1 MDAALS
7 LSTLDYAIIAIYFF
21 VVLSIGLWIGRKT
34 KGGEDLFLAGRS
46 LGWVSIGFSLF
57 ASNISSTT
65 LIGLVGAAYATGLS
79 VSNYEWMATVVLV
92 FMCFTFIPVFLR
104 ARISTTPE
112 FLERR
117 FDGRS
122 RTYFAGLTI
131 ITNLFVDTAGSL
143 YAGAVVLKL
152 FFPDL
157 DLFWTC
163 IVLAVVAG
171 LYTAAGGLAAVVYT
185 DTIQAVVLL
194 VGAVLLT
201 YYVFAHPAIDFSWT
215 TVLEGINDPDK
226 FSVIRPIDDAT
237 LPWLGTLVGVPLL
250 GFYFWCTN
258 QYIIQ
263 RVLGARSVYDA
274 RWGALLAGML
284 KLPILFIMVLPGLLA
299 LLIFPDICGAD
310 PSCANRDMVFPML
323 VTELL
328 PVGVVG
334 LVMAGLIAAIMSSI
348 DSTLNSASAL
358 VTLDFIKVRRPN
370 MTDQEC
376 ARVGRIAMAII
387 MIIAALW
394 APQIA
399 NFEGLFDYLQQML
412 AYIVPPVVVLFLF
425 GGFSR
430 KGTGTAALA
439 TLIIGHTISLGVFV
453 AQKLEIMP
461 EVHFTIAT
469 GALTLVSAV
478 VFVVAS
484 KYGVPKTDEELEGIL
499 VGAPPPPKPG
509 LRDYRLH
516 SAVLLALTT
525 LLVIMFW

>member
-1 MDAALS
+1 
-7 LSTLDYAIIAIYFF
+7 
-21 VVLSIGLWIGRKT
+21 
-34 KGGEDLFLAGRS
+34 
-46 LGWVSIGFSLF
+46 
-57 ASNISSTT
+57 
-65 LIGLVGAAYATGLS
+65 
-79 VSNYEWMATVVLV
+79 
-92 FMCFTFIPVFLR
+92 
-104 ARISTTPE
+104 
-112 FLERR
+112 
-117 FDGRS
+117 
-122 RTYFAGLTI
+122 
-131 ITNLFVDTAGSL
+131 
-143 YAGAVVLKL
+143 
-152 FFPDL
+152 
-157 DLFWTC
+157 
-163 IVLAVVAG
+163 
-171 LYTAAGGLAAVVYT
+171 
-185 DTIQAVVLL
+185 
-194 VGAVLLT
+194 
-201 YYVFAHPAIDFSWT
+201 
-215 TVLEGINDPDK
+215 
-226 FSVIRPIDDAT
+226 
-237 LPWLGTLVGVPLL
+237 
-250 GFYFWCTN
+250 
-258 QYIIQ
+258 
-263 RVLGARSVYDA
+263 
-274 RWGALLAGML
+274 
-284 KLPILFIMVLPGLLA
+284 
-299 LLIFPDICGAD
+299 
-310 PSCANRDMVFPML
+310 ML